1 MVELFSIGG
10 FSLHL
15 FGLTI
20 AAGIFIGISVMLRE
34 GKRKG
39 LDTNRLTDLGVY
51 TLIAAMIG
59 ARLNYV
65 IAFNPGYY
73 LEHPLAILMVQR
85 GGLSIQGGLIGGA
98 IFAFW
103 YMRKKEIPIWK
114 TADAFAPGIIIGQ
127 AVGRVGCDV
136 FGVPMERAWI
146 WGVEAGGQLL
156 HPAQMY
162 ESMLNYGL
170 FLLLWN
176 VRKRMRYNGQLFM
189 LYVMGFSFNRFIVEF
204 FRTNP
209 MVAGPFSIA
218 HVFSL
223 VMIGA
228 GLIGMRWLQKS
239 SEKTQSTVA
248 NPANDRGTFDWKT
261 HFIILGA
268 MIVSVLFYYWI
279 HGL

>member
-15 FGLTI
+15 FGVTI
-20 AAGIFIGISVMLRE
+20 AFGILAGVMVMLYE

-39 LDTNRLTDLGVY
+39 LNTGRLTDLAVY

-85 GGLSIQGGLIGGA
+85 GGLSIQGGLIGGGV
-98 IFAFW
+98 FAFW
-103 YMRKKEIPIWK
+103 YMHRHKMEIWK

-127 AVGRVGCDV
+127 AIGRVGCDV
-136 FGVPMERAWI
+136 FGVPMERSMA
-146 WGVEAGGQLL
+146 WGVEVGGQLL

-170 FLLLWN
+170 FLVLWN
-176 VRKRMRYNGQLFM
+176 LRNRMGRQGQLFM
-189 LYVMGFSFNRFIVEF
+189 VYVAGFSFNRMFVEF

-218 HVFSL
+218 HVYSL
-223 VMIGA
+223 IMMAA
-228 GLIGMRWLQKS
+228 GVAGFLWLGRS
-239 SEKTQSTVA
+239 REKTQSTVA
-248 NPANDRGTFDWKT
+248 NDTNTGDQFNWKT
-261 HFIILGA
+261 HLIIFAA
-268 MIVSVLFYYWI
+268 MVVSVLVYYQI
-279 HGL
+279 HG